1 MEKLWKNYGTMEKN
15 YGTMEKN
22 YGTIPKSKELRFMKW
37 KHMIDYQKKLWFIME
52 KTMVIYKNNWSF
64 WTNI

>member
-22 YGTIPKSKELRFMKW
+22 YGTIPKSEELRFMKW
-37 KHMIDYQKKLWFIME
+37 KHMINYQKNFDL
-52 KTMVIYKNNWSF
+52 
-64 WTNI
+64 